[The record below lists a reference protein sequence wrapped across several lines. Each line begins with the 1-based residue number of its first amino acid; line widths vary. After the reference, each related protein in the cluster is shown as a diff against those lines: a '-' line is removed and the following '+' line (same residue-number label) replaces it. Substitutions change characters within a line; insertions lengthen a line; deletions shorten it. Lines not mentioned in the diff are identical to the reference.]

1 MKIITVCVIAV
12 AAAWAQGVTQPRFP
26 ASLPPTPLSALLRE
40 AERDNPAIRRARRM
54 WRAARRIPSQVSSLP
69 DPEFN
74 FSTMNIGGPLPLT
87 GQFDQ
92 MMGYAGIGVSEA
104 LPFPGKL
111 RLRGDMAVRAAAV
124 AGENVASVRRGVV
137 AAVASTYYTIGG
149 LQETLAI
156 LARDRRLLAVVAR
169 VAANRYAVGKG
180 NQADVLHAQLAVTQL
195 LVRQTVQRRE
205 WAIAEA
211 RLKQLLNRPLA
222 SPPIVA
228 ARLQQS
234 PPPPA
239 PPRLA
244 AGIAAN
250 PDLRA
255 RALERARA
263 QLGVKLAHR
272 DFYPDFRIGYMY
284 QATGPSFPYRSS
296 FSVGVSLPVFFHR
309 KQDAALSQAGEALA
323 ASRDAYAAERESL
336 AYQARQWYLQARADA
351 QLLRIY
357 RGGLLPQ
364 AAATWRATLA
374 EYESG
379 REDFQ
384 TVIAAFLDYQ
394 NMQESYWRTLARHE
408 TALARLRE
416 VAGAY
421 GPPPGRHPGAAPASG
436 PSRGVRG
443 AGTRGGKP

>member
-1 MKIITVCVIAV
+1 MKIITVCIVAV
-12 AAAWAQGVTQPRFP
+12 AAAWAQGVPQPRFP
-26 ASLPPTPLSALLRE
+26 PRLPPTPLSALLRE
-40 AERDNPAIRRARRM
+40 ADQANPAIR
-54 WRAARRIPSQVSSLP
+54 AARRFWQAARQVPNQVSSLP

-74 FSTMNIGGPLPLT
+74 FSTMNVGGPLPLT

-111 RLRGDMAVRAAAV
+111 RLRGDMAARAAAA
-124 AGENVASVRRGVV
+124 AGENVAAVRRRVA

-149 LQETLAI
+149 LQQTLAI
-156 LARDRRLLAVVAR
+156 LARDRRLLAVVAQ

-180 NQADVLHAQLAVTQL
+180 NQADVLRAQLEMTQL
-195 LVRQTVQRRE
+195 LARQTVQHRE

-211 RLKQLLNRPLA
+211 RLKQLLNRALA
-222 SPPIVA
+222 SPPIAA

-234 PPPPA
+234 PPPTA

-255 RALERARA
+255 RALETARA
-263 QLGVKLAHR
+263 QLGVKLAHQ

-364 AAATWRATLA
+364 AAATWRATLS

-384 TVIAAFLDYQ
+384 TVIAALLDYQ
-394 NMQESYWRTLARHE
+394 NLQESYWRTLARHE
-408 TALARLRE
+408 TALAHLRE
-416 VAGAY
+416 VAGANAA
-421 GPPPGRHPGAAPASG
+421 PPRRLRGVAPASG
-436 PSRGVRG
+436 PGRG
-443 AGTRGGKP
+443 ALNVGTHGGRP